1 MEQNTNDLKSHIW
14 NYFFENVTL
23 GLQHFDIRPHVPV
36 DIIGVLFNFRSPTKK
51 SGSQKKP
58 AKKITHFIIQ
68 FLLKKSHSVH
78 KPQLT

>member
-1 MEQNTNDLKSHIW
+1 MEQNINDLKSHIW

-23 GLQHFDIRPHVPV
+23 GLQHFDICPHVPV

-51 SGSQKKP
+51 SGSQKKASEKDHP
-58 AKKITHFIIQ
+58 FYNTVF
-68 FLLKKSHSVH
+68 LKKSHSVH